1 MQLPQPLHQWFWAWV
16 SRRAPRAASVRLR
29 HKSIYVL
36 PTAQGWGFLLVIAL
50 LWVLGTNYENN
61 LVLGAAFLLL
71 SLMVVSVVH
80 AFRNLSG
87 LTLSVVRTHPAF
99 AGEFAEFD
107 VLLEAAPG
115 SRHDALRLGWDR
127 LLTVEADVPAGGE
140 CCVSLSHKA
149 RRRGWLVPERLRIQS
164 VYPLGFFRAWS
175 WVQLDGAALI
185 YPAPR
190 PTDQSPRSSIS
201 HDEGTE
207 LSRENQEEFQGFRVY
222 QAGSP
227 LAHVA
232 WKHYARE
239 QGMHLKD
246 YSGYQSEQVWLDWDA
261 LPGLDQESRL
271 SRLCYWALA
280 YGKTSAQYGLRLPG
294 RTVVQGGGAVH
305 QTAVLKALALYGLP
319 ENTTQRRGPGG

>member
-1 MQLPQPLHQWFWAWV
+1 MRVAPILKSWFWAWI

-50 LWVLGTNYENN
+50 LWLLGTNYENN
-61 LVLGAAFLLL
+61 LILGATFLLL

-115 SRHDALRLGWDR
+115 SRHEALRLGWDR
-127 LLTVEADVPAGGE
+127 LLMIEADVPSGAQ
-140 CCVSLSHKA
+140 CSVALSHKA

-175 WVQLDGAALI
+175 WVQLDGAALV

-190 PTDQSPRSSIS
+190 PTDLSPQSRIS
-201 HDEGTE
+201 HDEGTD

-246 YSGYQSEQVWLDWDA
+246 YSGYQSEQVWLDWEA

-280 YGKTSAQYGLRLPG
+280 YGKTSAQFGLRLPG
-294 RTVVQGGGAVH
+294 HTVAQGVGSAH
-305 QTAVLKALALYGLP
+305 QTAVLKALAVYGLP
-319 ENTTQRRGPGG
+319 ETAALGKGHNG